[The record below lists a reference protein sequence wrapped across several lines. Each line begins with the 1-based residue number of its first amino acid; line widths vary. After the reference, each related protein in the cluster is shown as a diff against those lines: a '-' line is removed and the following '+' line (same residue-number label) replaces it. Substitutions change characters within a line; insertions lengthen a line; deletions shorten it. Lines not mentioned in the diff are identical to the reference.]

1 MSRVA
6 WLVCGGLVL
15 GGVSLPGMLCVCS
28 VHHST
33 PMRTLAHAMR
43 VLEWSMHIGW
53 WFLAGWTLTLTLC
66 VLKLAYAVHQFRNE
80 VKTLKKTSR
89 DW

>member
-1 MSRVA
+1 MTRVA

-43 VLEWSMHIGW
+43 VLEGRRDDRRRSDG
-53 WFLAGWTLTLTLC
+53 G
-66 VLKLAYAVHQFRNE
+66 
-80 VKTLKKTSR
+80 SR
-89 DW
+89 GVE